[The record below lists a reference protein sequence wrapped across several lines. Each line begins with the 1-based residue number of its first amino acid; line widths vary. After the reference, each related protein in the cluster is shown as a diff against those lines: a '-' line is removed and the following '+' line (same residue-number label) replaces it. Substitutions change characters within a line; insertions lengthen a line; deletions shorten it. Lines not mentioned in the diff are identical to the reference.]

1 MKKCKWS
8 DVAIAEWSY
17 QAFPGLK
24 CAGQHLKL
32 DEELQEAEAEF
43 GRDIER
49 WIEEMADVSIV
60 AAILYRRFR
69 SLTGR
74 VINEYI
80 RSLPEAGRIFQI
92 RDNKMEI
99 NTIRKWEIRDGSYLH
114 V

>member
-1 MKKCKWS
+1 MKQYKWS
-8 DVAIAEWSY
+8 DSAIAEWSY
-17 QAFPGLK
+17 QVFPGLK

-32 DEELQEAEAEF
+32 DEELQEAESEF

-74 VINEYI
+74 VVNEYI
-80 RSLPEAGRIFQI
+80 RSLPEAGRIFQV

-99 NTIRKWEIRDGSYLH
+99 NKTRKWEIRDGSYHH